1 MHIASDYAV
10 CVCERERESSAVC
23 GLEERNAYFCMCV
36 TEGQSLSIHL
46 QGHLHAIPE
55 HFELCVNAVCVCV
68 SRVQT
73 ESRSLLSRD
82 LRHMDTPLFQP

>member
-10 CVCERERESSAVC
+10 CVRERERESSAVC